1 MYLTHDGSINE
12 YEEYRSSGAKGVF
25 RNRLLNEENSGKRFA
40 LRTFIIK
47 PRGHTPKHMHEQE
60 HGVYIMEG
68 NVIVLVD
75 DEVLNLVAGDVIHIG
90 SNELHQFTNDGSVDV
105 KFLCVRDYLIS

>member
-1 MYLTHDGSINE
+1 MYLTSDSSLDE
-12 YEEYRSSGAKGVF
+12 YEEYKGEESREVY
-25 RNRLLNEENSGKRFA
+25 RRRLINQENSSRRFA

-47 PRGHTPKHMHEQE
+47 PGGYTPKHMHEQE

-68 NVIVLVD
+68 NVTVLVD
-75 DEVLNLVAGDVIHIG
+75 DEVLHLVAGDVIHIG
-90 SNELHQFTNDGSVDV
+90 SNELHQFTNDGFVDV

>member
-1 MYLTHDGSINE
+1 MYLTHDDSINE
-12 YEEYRSSGAKGVF
+12 YEEYSSSDAEGVF
-25 RNRLLNEENSGKRFA
+25 RNRLLNEDNSSKRFA

-47 PRGHTPKHMHEQE
+47 PGGYTPKHTHEQE

-68 NVIVLVD
+68 NVKVLVD
-75 DEVLNLVAGDVIHIG
+75 DKLLNLVAGDVIHIG